1 MGHLAILVDKN
12 SEFFIKVVRCVVA
25 MLRDPQLPVRFQAC
39 VALRCVCAWCVCV
52 AVAVSMIVF
61 VSVSVLRCMC
71 VAVTC
76 VAALVCLCTYKCTCV

>member
-52 AVAVSMIVF
+52 AVAVSIIVF
-61 VSVSVLRCMC
+61 VSVAVYVCCCDLCGCAC
-71 VAVTC
+71 VPVY
-76 VAALVCLCTYKCTCV
+76 V